1 MQEGGRIMK
10 KAATTK
16 RAKGLARKTV
26 AGWVDPM
33 ATPIDIPKG
42 L

>member
-1 MQEGGRIMK
+1 MK
-10 KAATTK
+10 KVDTTK
-16 RAKGLARKTV
+16 RAKGLTRKTV

-33 ATPIDIPKG
+33 ATPIEIPKG